1 MVDLMTNV
9 FWIIAEFFAVIFYIV
24 YIIAVL
30 LFMVVV
36 VMILAQNLYYFF
48 RGKSSAC
55 LPGPSWFEEYRR
67 RNGL

>member
-1 MVDLMTNV
+1 MIDFLLTILQ
-9 FWIIAEFFAVIFYIV
+9 WIAEFIYILFYVV
-24 YIIAVL
+24 YFIAVL
-30 LFMVVV
+30 LFMIGTV
-36 VMILAQNLYYFF
+36 ILLAQNLYYFF